1 MEWNLSCSRKPQ
13 QLKKHPKCTSL
24 HVTQSVWMEKYTKRC
39 KKNKSWR
46 AWMKE
51 STVILTSLYSQIYSP
66 SHRQKE
72 RVEERKKESTTM
84 SVSVNL
90 RKEKLH
96 WYNGSLSRTC
106 SKRHEYKFRL
116 RRTALPVSAESLNVA
131 SVETNS
137 SICPNRDELNKPG
150 SVRSTHSNTSIMWAC
165 TWKFDGSGWNT
176 QDNAKGIIGVE
187 VQCVRTGRIL

>member
-1 MEWNLSCSRKPQ
+1 
-13 QLKKHPKCTSL
+13 
-24 HVTQSVWMEKYTKRC
+24 
-39 KKNKSWR
+39 
-46 AWMKE
+46 MKE

-84 SVSVNL
+84 SVSVNQ

-116 RRTALPVSAESLNVA
+116 RRTALPASAQSLNVA

-150 SVRSTHSNTSIMWAC
+150 SVRSTHSNTSVMWAVAC

-176 QDNAKGIIGVE
+176 RDNAGGIIGVE
-187 VQCVRTGRIL
+187 VQCVRLTGRIS

>member
-1 MEWNLSCSRKPQ
+1 MDMYINRS
-13 QLKKHPKCTSL
+13 KKKK
-24 HVTQSVWMEKYTKRC
+24 EKKLRP
-39 KKNKSWR
+39 
-46 AWMKE
+46 WMKE

-84 SVSVNL
+84 SVSVNQ

-116 RRTALPVSAESLNVA
+116 RRTALPASAQSLNVA

-150 SVRSTHSNTSIMWAC
+150 SVCSTHSNTSIMWAVAC

-176 QDNAKGIIGVE
+176 QDNAGGIIGVE
-187 VQCVRTGRIL
+187 VQCVRIKGRIL